1 MTLLPNFWKGKTLEQ
16 LSPEE
21 WEGLCDGCGQC
32 CLYKLEDE
40 DSGDLYLT
48 NVVCRFLD
56 HQTCQCQVYTDRHQ
70 AVPTCV
76 QLTPKNVLELKWIPP
91 TCAYKLIAEGKELP
105 EWHPLV
111 CGERVS
117 LRKTEFFIGDRVISE
132 TEADMDDLENYVI
145 S

>member
-1 MTLLPNFWKGKTLEQ
+1 MTLPPNFWKGKTLEQ

-21 WEGLCDGCGQC
+21 WEALCDGCGQC
-32 CLYKLEDE
+32 CLFKLEDE

-56 HQTCQCQVYTDRHQ
+56 QQTCQCQVYAERHQ

-76 QLTPKNVLELKWIPP
+76 QLTPQNVLELKWIPP
-91 TCAYKLIAEGKELP
+91 TCAYKRVAEGKPLP
-105 EWHPLV
+105 KWHPLIS
-111 CGERVS
+111 GDKQS
-117 LRKTEFFIGDRVISE
+117 IQKTEHFVGGRVISE
-132 TEADMDDLENYVI
+132 CEVDMDDLENYVI

>member
-1 MTLLPNFWKGKTLEQ
+1 MTLLPNSWKGKTLEQ

-21 WEGLCDGCGQC
+21 WEALCDGCGQC

>member
-1 MTLLPNFWKGKTLEQ
+1 MTLPPNFWKGRTLEQ

-21 WEGLCDGCGQC
+21 WEALCDGCGQC

-56 HQTCQCQVYTDRHQ
+56 HETCQCQVYPDRHQ

-76 QLTPKNVLELKWIPP
+76 QLTPQNVLALKWIPP
-91 TCAYKLIAEGKELP
+91 TCAYKLIAEGKTLP
-105 EWHPLV
+105 EWHPLIS
-111 CGERVS
+111 GNRQSIQE
-117 LRKTEFFIGDRVISE
+117 TEFSIGGRVISE
-132 TEADMDDLENYVI
+132 SEADMDDLENYVV

>member
-16 LSPEE
+16 LSPKE
-21 WEGLCDGCGQC
+21 WEALCDGCGQC

-40 DSGDLYLT
+40 ETGDLYLT

-56 HQTCQCQVYTDRHQ
+56 LQTCQCWVYTERHL

-76 QLTPKNVLELKWIPP
+76 QLTPQNVLELKWIPP
-91 TCAYKLIAEGKELP
+91 TCAYKLVAEGKPLP
-105 EWHPLV
+105 KWHPLIS
-111 CGERVS
+111 GDRQSIQE
-117 LRKTEFFIGDRVISE
+117 TEFSIGGRVISE
-132 TEADMDDLENYVI
+132 SVVDMDDLENYVI

>member
-1 MTLLPNFWKGKTLEQ
+1 MTLPPNFWNGKTLEQ

-21 WEGLCDGCGQC
+21 WEALCDGCGQC

-56 HQTCQCQVYTDRHQ
+56 QHTCQCQVYAERHQ

-76 QLTPKNVLELKWIPP
+76 QLTPQNVLELKWIPP
-91 TCAYKLIAEGKELP
+91 TCAYKLVAEGKPLP
-105 EWHPLV
+105 KWHPLIS
-111 CGERVS
+111 GDRQS
-117 LRKTEFFIGDRVISE
+117 IQKTEFFVGGRVISE
-132 TEADMDDLENYVI
+132 SDVDMDDLEDYVI

>member
-1 MTLLPNFWKGKTLEQ
+1 MTLLPNYWKGKTLEQ

-21 WEGLCDGCGQC
+21 WEALCDGCGQC
-32 CLYKLEDE
+32 CLFKLEDE

-56 HQTCQCQVYTDRHQ
+56 HQTCQCQVYPERHKE
-70 AVPTCV
+70 VPTCV
-76 QLTPKNVLELKWIPP
+76 QLTPQNVLELKWIPP
-91 TCAYKLIAEGKELP
+91 TCAYKLIVEGKDLP
-105 EWHPLV
+105 DWHPLV
-111 CGERVS
+111 CGERES

>member
-1 MTLLPNFWKGKTLEQ
+1 MTLRPNFWKGKTLEQ
-16 LSPEE
+16 ISSEE
-21 WEGLCDGCGQC
+21 WEALCDGCGQC

-56 HQTCQCQVYTDRHQ
+56 HQTCQCQVYINRHQ

-76 QLTPKNVLELKWIPP
+76 QLTPQNVLELKWIPP
-91 TCAYKLIAEGKELP
+91 TCAYKLIAEGKDLLD
-105 EWHPLV
+105 WHPLV
-111 CGERVS
+111 CGEKQS
-117 LRKTEFFIGDRVISE
+117 IQKTDFFIGDRAISE
-132 TEADMDDLENYVI
+132 SEVDMDDLENYII

>member
-1 MTLLPNFWKGKTLEQ
+1 MTLPSNFWKGKTLNQ
-16 LSPEE
+16 LSTEE
-21 WEGLCDGCGQC
+21 WEALCDGCGQC

-56 HQTCQCQVYTDRHQ
+56 QKTCQCQVYLERHQ

-76 QLTPKNVLELKWIPP
+76 QLTSQNVLELKWIPP
-91 TCAYKLIAEGKELP
+91 TCAYKLIAEGKPLKK
-105 EWHPLV
+105 WHPLV
-111 CGERVS
+111 SGN
-117 LRKTEFFIGDRVISE
+117 RKCIQGTEFYIGDRVISE
-132 TEADMDDLENYVI
+132 SEVDMDDLENYVI

>member
-1 MTLLPNFWKGKTLEQ
+1 MTLLSNFWKGKTLEQ

-21 WEGLCDGCGQC
+21 WEALCDGCGQC

-40 DSGDLYLT
+40 ESGDLYLT

-56 HQTCQCQVYTDRHQ
+56 HKSCQCRVYKERHQ

-76 QLTPKNVLELKWIPP
+76 QLTPQNVLELKWIPP
-91 TCAYKLIAEGKELP
+91 TCAYKLIAEGRELP
-105 EWHPLV
+105 AWHPLI
-111 CGERVS
+111 CGERQS
-117 LRKTEFFIGDRVISE
+117 LQKSEFFVGDRVISE
-132 TEADMDDLENYVI
+132 TEVDMDDLENYVI

>member
-1 MTLLPNFWKGKTLEQ
+1 MTLLPNFWKGKTLAQ

-21 WEGLCDGCGQC
+21 WEALCDGCGQC

-56 HQTCQCQVYTDRHQ
+56 HQTCQCQVYSERHQ

-76 QLTPKNVLELKWIPP
+76 QLTPQNVLELKWIPP
-91 TCAYKLIAEGKELP
+91 TCAYKLIAEGKDLLD
-105 EWHPLV
+105 WHPLV
-111 CGERVS
+111 CGEKQS
-117 LRKTEFFIGDRVISE
+117 IQKTDFFIGDRAISE
-132 TEADMDDLENYVI
+132 SEVDMDDLENYVI
-145 S
+145 D